1 MYIRA
6 FGQKCQYN
14 LSYISARPGAMPS
27 AMCLELHSATPL
39 ATPSDF
45 IPFNCNIRNMLSTL
59 DAVSSSHTDTIPFIS
74 GISKQLTHVHST
86 KLKTLLNKVHIMPVY
101 PGYPIMMKYL
111 PQKLTELFCIIHEV
125 SAPRL

>member
-14 LSYISARPGAMPS
+14 LSYHSISARIGAMPS
-27 AMCLELHSATPL
+27 ATCLELHSATPF

-45 IPFNCNIRNMLSTL
+45 IPFNCNIRNILSTL
-59 DAVSSSHTDTIPFIS
+59 VAVSSSHTDTFPFIS

-86 KLKTLLNKVHIMPVY
+86 KLKKSTYFPCQFTLDIQL
-101 PGYPIMMKYL
+101 
-111 PQKLTELFCIIHEV
+111 
-125 SAPRL
+125 